1 MFSNNENKTNQT
13 KKSIE
18 YWKSKFPQCFEKT
31 LRIQLNR
38 IEMKSN
44 KKESDVTKEKMNL
57 KSIDRVN
64 SVRITRN
71 SRKQNF
77 IVDWVRISNG
87 IYKGD
92 IAKLESFNECQSEAR
107 LKVFPRIN
115 YDSFVTTQRTKRR
128 PPLKAF
134 DPSAIRY
141 DKMQIIL

>member
-1 MFSNNENKTNQT
+1 MFSINENKTNQT
-13 KKSIE
+13 ENSIE

-38 IEMKSN
+38 IEVKSN
-44 KKESDVTKEKMNL
+44 KKESGVTNEKMNS
-57 KSIDRVN
+57 KSSKRT
-64 SVRITRN
+64 TRN

-77 IVDWVRISNG
+77 DVDWVRISNG

-92 IAKLESFNECQSEAR
+92 IAKLESLNECQSEAR

-115 YDSFVTTQRTKRR
+115 YDSFVVDEVLTTQRTKRR

-141 DKMQIIL
+141 DKMQINL

>member
-1 MFSNNENKTNQT
+1 
-13 KKSIE
+13 
-18 YWKSKFPQCFEKT
+18 
-31 LRIQLNR
+31 
-38 IEMKSN
+38 MKSN

-92 IAKLESFNECQSEAR
+92 IAKLESLNECQSEAR

-115 YDSFVTTQRTKRR
+115 YDSFVVDEVLTTQRTKRR

-141 DKMQIIL
+141 DKMQINL